1 MKAQQ
6 EEFKET
12 IDNLERTILN
22 FNQHQM
28 LKNHEEVAQIAID
41 INK

>member
-1 MKAQQ
+1 MEKEKIKFLDDMKLNQ

-22 FNQHQM
+22 FN
-28 LKNHEEVAQIAID
+28 
-41 INK
+41 